1 MVWGCLLVD
10 NEGEGERSYIS
21 DPPRKACQ
29 TCLEK
34 INISVSVV
42 YHGLRSGFT
51 QGVDVQKLFFFLIGK
66 IKIIAYEAKPREPQ
80 F

>member
-10 NEGEGERSYIS
+10 NEGEGERSAIS
-21 DPPRKACQ
+21 ESLKKACQ

-34 INISVSVV
+34 INISAFVV
-42 YHGLRSGFT
+42 CHGLSFEFT
-51 QGVDVQKLFFFLIGK
+51 QRVDVQKLFFFLIRK
-66 IKIIAYEAKPREPQ
+66 IKIIAYKATPGELR